1 MNGPRVEF
9 AEFHRIYNCAPVRGI
24 VGEKFAEGFIA
35 NTFPS
40 RRGGRMRVLELFL
53 AGRNHR
59 GRSARVMPLI
69 RRYFPPPGMPDAFDR
84 APLR

>member
-1 MNGPRVEF
+1 MIGPGVE
-9 AEFHRIYNCAPVRGI
+9 ASEFHLIYDCAAVRGI

-35 NTFPS
+35 NTFLG

-59 GRSARVMPLI
+59 GRSARVMALV
-69 RRYFPPPGMPDAFDR
+69 RRSPRLPGMPDASDR